1 MLQVVP
7 HWARLLL
14 WPAHLQADYS
24 PQEIVASSGL
34 GPAELLG
41 LALLAGAGAL
51 GWLARK
57 RAPVVS
63 FGLAWM
69 ALALLPVTNLLAI
82 SGVVLAERTLFLPS
96 AGFVLAVGAAAAA
109 LLERIPPVPLLWR
122 RAVMAAGVLAVA
134 AGVAR
139 SAERHR
145 VWRTNDYFAVR
156 SSADAPRSYRM
167 QQAYAL
173 VLFKLGYRDESFAV
187 YRAAIA
193 LAPARHAWRVRIDLA
208 RRYWEAGENALALE
222 QVMASR
228 AAAPEEEL
236 PRQYQVIGYLALG
249 RYADAA
255 RQADSALASG
265 ATPEVFTPLR
275 ALADSAA
282 RAGAPPGSI
291 RVRVRT
297 PASSYPPVQ

>member
-1 MLQVVP
+1 M
-7 HWARLLL
+7 
-14 WPAHLQADYS
+14 
-24 PQEIVASSGL
+24 
-34 GPAELLG
+34 
-41 LALLAGAGAL
+41 GAGAAA
-51 GWLARK
+51 WLSRT

-69 ALALLPVTNLLAI
+69 MLALLPVSNLLAI

-96 AGFVLAVGAAAAA
+96 AGFVLVVGAAAAA

-173 VLFKLGYRDESFAV
+173 VLFKLGYRDESYGV
-187 YRAAIA
+187 YREAIA

-208 RRYWEAGENALALE
+208 RRYGEAGENALAME

-228 AAAPEEEL
+228 SAAPDEGL

-255 RQADSALASG
+255 RQADSALARG
-265 ATPEVFTPLR
+265 VMPEVFTPLR

-297 PASSYPPVQ
+297 PVSSYPPVQ